1 MDHVRVLVVDDDA
14 AVRQSLST
22 ALGRDGYEVLAA
34 EGGNAALA
42 HLVAASVD
50 AIVLDVAMPEPNGLE
65 VCRRLRARG
74 DRTPILMLTARDLVD
89 DRVAGLDAGADD
101 YLVKPFALAE
111 LRARLRALLRRNAA
125 SAERLSYGDLVLD
138 LAAARVTRGGREVSL
153 TRTEYLLLELF
164 LRNPGRVLSH
174 SQIFQAVWG
183 YDFGLRSDNL
193 WVYMGYLRT
202 KLEAAGEPRIL
213 HTVRGLGYV
222 LRDTA
227 VTLRNRVSVAAAVGV
242 LIVVAAV
249 SGVLYLFYAASLHS
263 RVDAALV
270 DAAAASLQ
278 HRHSASSNRGPA
290 TASRRPT
297 STRRS
302 RSAAWQVQLFPGQ
315 VAAGQPTPFGP
326 LDSQRCRGRRAG
338 AAALLCRR
346 ARRRPAVPRLHS
358 RLARQPRR
366 AGARQPGRERR

>member
-1 MDHVRVLVVDDDA
+1 MSHVRVLVVDDDS
-14 AVRQSLST
+14 AVRRSLST

-34 EGGNAALA
+34 DGGNAALA
-42 HLVAASVD
+42 HLLAASVD

-125 SAERLSYGDLVLD
+125 SAELLSYGDLVLD
-138 LAAARVTRGGREVSL
+138 LAAARVTRGGREVAL

-174 SQIFQAVWG
+174 SQIFRAVWG
-183 YDFGLRSDNL
+183 YDFGLRSNNL

-202 KLEAAGEPRIL
+202 KLEAAGESRIL

-222 LRDTA
+222 LRDA
-227 VTLRNRVSVAAAVGV
+227 
-242 LIVVAAV
+242 
-249 SGVLYLFYAASLHS
+249 
-263 RVDAALV
+263 
-270 DAAAASLQ
+270 
-278 HRHSASSNRGPA
+278 P
-290 TASRRPT
+290 
-297 STRRS
+297 
-302 RSAAWQVQLFPGQ
+302 
-315 VAAGQPTPFGP
+315 
-326 LDSQRCRGRRAG
+326 
-338 AAALLCRR
+338 
-346 ARRRPAVPRLHS
+346 
-358 RLARQPRR
+358 
-366 AGARQPGRERR
+366 